1 MAGRRSLSMK
11 SWVDAYERF
20 LRIPDIGSQVLAAR
34 MRAVWIIGLMVVVTQ
49 ICNMVIM
56 WVSYGRW
63 TYDHT
68 IVSIAILTV
77 LTSMQLVRWYKN
89 EVFYAVFYALLMIGA
104 VLSSAVPDHAGINSA
119 VVPFLAL
126 GPVMTGYMA
135 GRRVALWTCAATVMT
150 FCFLY
155 WVSLSHPAAMAPYD
169 YTRETNRFAQGIFA
183 VFISTGI
190 AVLITE
196 GLYAM
201 LEVMRENVRR
211 AKSAEAV
218 KSEFLATMSHE
229 LRTPLNG
236 VIGLTDALLAG
247 SLPAHERRITD
258 TIRQSGES
266 LLLILND
273 LLDLSK
279 IEAGKLAI
287 EARPTDLR
295 DLVRF
300 VTDNWRENGAAK
312 GLLVSANVT
321 GEIPVSALIDDL
333 RLRQI
338 LQNLM
343 SNAVKFT
350 TEGQVSLH
358 LHGVNRGGGRYALE
372 FRVTDT
378 GKGIPDGQVA
388 QIFDKFEQGERG
400 TSRQFGGTG
409 LGLPI
414 CRMLAQLM
422 GGSIGVE
429 RTGPAGS
436 TFLLSLKVNEA
447 EDDDAAVDDV
457 YDAADNLTGLRVL
470 VAEDNE
476 VNRLVVSEFLKAWGV
491 DADFAHDGPACLERL
506 ASRDYDIVLMDKHMP
521 GMSGM
526 ETAQAIRKM
535 DSPMAQIPIV
545 AVTADAMPGER
556 EAMLAAGMN
565 EFITKPLRAEALK
578 AVILRTLK
586 TRAAA

>member
-1 MAGRRSLSMK
+1 MK

-20 LRIPDIGSQVLAAR
+20 LRIPDIGSPVLTAR
-34 MRAVWIIGLMVVVTQ
+34 MRSVWIIGLMVAVTQ
-49 ICNMVIM
+49 VCNLVIM
-56 WVSYGRW
+56 GFSYGRW

-68 IVSIAILTV
+68 IASIAIV
-77 LTSMQLVRWYKN
+77 AVIVSMQLVRWYKN
-89 EVFYAVFYALLMIGA
+89 EAFYAMFYGLLLIGA
-104 VLSSAVPDHAGINSA
+104 VLGSAAPDHAGVNSA

-135 GRRVALWTCAATVMT
+135 GRRVALWTCAASVATLS
-150 FCFLY
+150 FLY
-155 WVSLSHPAAMAPYD
+155 WVSLNHPAAMAPYD
-169 YTRETNRFAQGIFA
+169 YTRETNRFAQGAFA
-183 VFISTGI
+183 IFISTGI
-190 AVLITE
+190 AVMITE
-196 GLYAM
+196 SLYSM
-201 LEVMRENVRR
+201 LESMRDNVRR

-247 SLPAHERRITD
+247 TLPAHERRLTD

-312 GLLVSANVT
+312 GLTISANVT
-321 GEIPVSALIDDL
+321 GEIPASALVDDM

-343 SNAVKFT
+343 SNGVKFT
-350 TEGQVSLH
+350 TEGHVSLH

-372 FRVTDT
+372 FRVADT
-378 GKGIPDGQVA
+378 GKGIPDDKVA
-388 QIFDKFEQGERG
+388 RVFDKFEQGERG
-400 TSRQFGGTG
+400 TTRQYGGTG

-436 TFLLSLKVNEA
+436 TFLLKLKVNEA
-447 EDDDAAVDDV
+447 VEDKTGGDDV
-457 YDAADNLTGLRVL
+457 YDAADDMTGLRVL

-476 VNRLVVSEFLKAWGV
+476 VNRLVVSEFLKAWGA

-535 DSPMAQIPIV
+535 DGPMASVPIV

-556 EAMLAAGMN
+556 EAMLASGMN

>member
-1 MAGRRSLSMK
+1 MK
-11 SWVDAYERF
+11 GWADAYERF
-20 LRIPDIGSQVLAAR
+20 LRIPEMERPEQAAR
-34 MRAVWIIGLMVVVTQ
+34 MRAVWIIGLAVIATQ
-49 ICNMVIM
+49 FANHAVM
-56 WVSYGRW
+56 WANYGRW

-68 IVSIAILTV
+68 VSAIAILIV
-77 LTSMQLVRWYKN
+77 VASMQLVRWYKN
-89 EVFYAVFYALLMIGA
+89 EFFYAWFYTILMIAA
-104 VLSSAVPDHAGINSA
+104 VLGSAIPDRAGINSA
-119 VVPFLAL
+119 IVPFLSL

-135 GRRVALWTCAATVMT
+135 GRRVAFANGFVVVATMVV
-150 FCFLY
+150 LY
-155 WVSLSHPAAMAPYD
+155 WISINSPAAMAPFD
-169 YTRETNRFAQGIFA
+169 YTRETNRLAQGVFA

-196 GLYAM
+196 NLYGMLGAM
-201 LEVMRENVRR
+201 RDNVNR
-211 AKSAEAV
+211 AQRAEAV

-247 SLPAHERRITD
+247 ALPAHERKLTE
-258 TIRQSGES
+258 TIRKSGES

-287 EARPTDLR
+287 EARPADLR

-300 VTDNWRENGAAK
+300 VADSWRETAAAK
-312 GLLVSANVT
+312 GLTVSANVT
-321 GEIPVSALIDDL
+321 GEIPPMALVDDL

-343 SNAVKFT
+343 SNGVKFT
-350 TEGQVSLH
+350 KEGHVGLH

-372 FRVTDT
+372 FRVADT
-378 GKGIPDGQVA
+378 GKGIPNDQVA
-388 QIFDKFEQGERG
+388 RVFDKFEQGERG
-400 TSRQFGGTG
+400 TTRQFGGTG

-422 GGSIGVE
+422 GGAIGVE

-447 EDDDAAVDDV
+447 EGHEANADDV
-457 YDAADNLTGLRVL
+457 YDSASDLKGLRVL

-476 VNRLVVSEFLKAWGV
+476 VNRLVVSEFLKAWGAE
-491 DADFAHDGPACLERL
+491 ADFAHDGDACLERL
-506 ASRDYDIVLMDKHMP
+506 AARDYDIVLMDKHMP

-526 ETAQAIRKM
+526 ETAQAVRKLEGR
-535 DSPMAQIPIV
+535 MADVPIV

-586 TRAAA
+586 SRAAA

>member
-1 MAGRRSLSMK
+1 MK
-11 SWVDAYERF
+11 RWVDAYERF
-20 LRIPDIGSQVLAAR
+20 LRIPDLPRPEQAAR
-34 MRAVWIIGLMVVVTQ
+34 MRAVWIIGLMVVASQ
-49 ICNMVIM
+49 IANMAIM
-56 WVSYGRW
+56 WVSYGDW

-68 IVSIAILTV
+68 IVSIAIGTV
-77 LTSMQLVRWYKN
+77 LFSMQLVRWYKN
-89 EVFYAVFYALLMIGA
+89 EHFYAWFYSLLMIGA
-104 VLSSAVPDHAGINSA
+104 VISSAVPDHAGINSA

-135 GRRVALWTCAATVMT
+135 GRRVALLNAVAAIATLS
-150 FCFLY
+150 FLY
-155 WVSLSHPAAMAPYD
+155 WVSLSHPAAMDPFD
-169 YTRETNRFAQGIFA
+169 YTRETNRFAQGAFA
-183 VFISTGI
+183 ISISAGI
-190 AVLITE
+190 AILITE
-196 GLYAM
+196 NLYSM
-201 LEVMRENVRR
+201 LDVMRDNVRR
-211 AKSAEAV
+211 AKRAEAV

-247 SLPAHERRITD
+247 SLPAHERRLTE

-279 IEAGKLAI
+279 IEAGKLGI

-300 VTDNWRENGAAK
+300 VADSWRETGVSK
-312 GLLVSANVT
+312 GLTVSANVT
-321 GEIPVSALIDDL
+321 GEIPALALVDDL

-343 SNAVKFT
+343 SNGVKFT
-350 TEGQVSLH
+350 TEGHVSLH
-358 LHGVNRGGGRYALE
+358 LHGVSRGGGRYALE

-378 GKGIPDGQVA
+378 GKGISEKQVTR
-388 QIFDKFEQGERG
+388 IFDKFEQGERG
-400 TSRQFGGTG
+400 TTRQFGGTG

-422 GGSIGVE
+422 GGAIGVE

-436 TFLLSLKVNEA
+436 TFLLALKVNAA
-447 EDDDAAVDDV
+447 EEDEDAVNDI
-457 YDAADNLTGLRVL
+457 YDAAGDLKDLRVL

-476 VNRLVVSEFLKAWGV
+476 VNRLVVSEFLKAWGA
-491 DADFAHDGPACLERL
+491 DADFAHDGGACIERL
-506 ASRDYDIVLMDKHMP
+506 QTRDYDIVLMDKHMP

-526 ETAQAIRKM
+526 DTARAIRLM
-535 DSPMAQIPIV
+535 DGAMANVPIV

-578 AVILRTLK
+578 AVVLRALK
-586 TRAAA
+586 SRAAA